1 MEAAGGSEGCE
12 VTYELELKNITKRF
26 GPVVA
31 NHNVNLQVKTGE
43 VHALVGENG
52 AGKSTLM
59 NILYGL
65 LQPDEGEIIFR
76 GEPIRLKS
84 PQDAIRRGI
93 GMVHQHFML
102 APSMSVA
109 ENIAVGWPPRGKFSW
124 RNTDLAQELREIQ
137 SLFELPIPLE
147 TRVQDLSVGQMQR
160 VEIMK
165 SLYRGAKLI
174 VLDEPTATLTPQETE
189 ELFRTIRKL
198 KENGH
203 TIIFISHRLREIME
217 IADRITALRS
227 GQSVG
232 TVEASEVTPGEVAR
246 MMIGRDV
253 AELKRT
259 PLKAAEVALTVQDLH
274 VEGDSKPMA
283 VNGLSF
289 ELHEGEIL
297 GIAGVEG
304 NGQTELTEALIG
316 VRPLLSGRIEMLG
329 QDMAQV
335 SARARMDAGLAH
347 IPQDRMQEGLALE
360 LSIMENLVVG
370 THDVPPLG
378 SRWEIH
384 WRKVAEW
391 SRAAIKQFA
400 IKTPDEQERAGNL
413 SGGNMQKIIVARELS
428 RKPKVV
434 IACQPTRGVDIGASE
449 YIHQQLLDIWAS
461 GGAVLLVSADLD
473 EILELSDR
481 ILVLFNGQAAGVL
494 PREEANEALLGR
506 YMFGIGE
513 EEPHAG

>member
-1 MEAAGGSEGCE
+1 MS
-12 VTYELELKNITKRF
+12 YELELKHITKRF
-26 GPVVA
+26 GSVVA
-31 NHNVNLQVKTGE
+31 NQNVNLQVATGE

-65 LQPDEGEIIFR
+65 LQPDEGEIFFR
-76 GEPIRLKS
+76 GEQIHLKS

-102 APSMSVA
+102 APSMTVA
-109 ENIAVGWPPRGKFSW
+109 ENIAVGWPPKGEFSW
-124 RNTDLAQELREIQ
+124 RNADLARELEEFQ
-137 SLFELPIPLE
+137 SLFELPVPLD
-147 TRVQDLSVGQMQR
+147 TRVRDLSVGQMQR

-165 SLYRGAKLI
+165 SLYRGAKVI

-189 ELFRTIRKL
+189 ELFRTIRML

-227 GQSVG
+227 GQTVG
-232 TVEASEVTPGEVAR
+232 TVSASEVTPAEVAR

-253 AELKRT
+253 VELKRT
-259 PLKAAEVALTVQDLH
+259 PLQTAEVALTVQNLC
-274 VEGDSKPMA
+274 VAGDSKPDA

-289 ELHEGEIL
+289 QLRQGEIL

-316 VRPLLSGRIEMLG
+316 VRTVQAGTIELFG
-329 QDMAQV
+329 KDMAQV
-335 SARARMDAGLAH
+335 SARKRMDAGLAH
-347 IPQDRMQEGLALE
+347 IPQDRMQEGLALD
-360 LSIMENLVVG
+360 LNILENLVVG
-370 THDVPPLG
+370 THDIPPLG
-378 SRWEIH
+378 NRWNIH
-384 WRKVAEW
+384 WRKAAEW
-391 SRAAIKQFA
+391 SRNAIQQFG
-400 IKTPDEQERAGNL
+400 IKTPNEQERAGNL

-428 RKPKVV
+428 REPKVV

-449 YIHQQLLDIWAS
+449 YIHQQLLNIRAN

-481 ILVLFNGQAAGVL
+481 ILVLFNGQAAGL
-494 PREEANEALLGR
+494 LAREEASEARLGR
-506 YMFGIGE
+506 YMFGLGE
-513 EEPHAG
+513 EEHNAD